1 MKAVVLLIVT
11 LSLALI
17 SCGQSGDTGEKAEM
31 TEKVT
36 SPRPIEVSDSPAADT
51 ATDAAE
57 EDAATDI
64 TETAPV
70 QVADTVDGAAVYRK
84 SCASCHMTGAAGA
97 PKTGDK
103 AAWSSRIAK
112 GVDALVQSALAGVTG
127 TAMMPKGA
135 CATCSDEEIEAAVRY
150 MADQSK

>member
-1 MKAVVLLIVT
+1 MQAVVLLIVT

-17 SCGQSGDTGEKAEM
+17 SCGQSDNTGEKAEM

-36 SPRPIEVSDSPAADT
+36 SPQSPEVSGSPAADT
-51 ATDAAE
+51 ATEAAE
-57 EDAATDI
+57 KDAATDI

-70 QVADTVDGAAVYRK
+70 QAADTVDGEAVYRA

-103 AAWSSRIAK
+103 AAWSPRISK
-112 GVDALVQSALAGVTG
+112 GVEALVQSALAGVAG
-127 TAMMPKGA
+127 TAMMPRGA

-150 MADQSK
+150 MTDQSK